1 MFASQRSWAG
11 SARRDLFTFGVTP
24 KNSFEVYNAEAEEF
38 DKVMSRLFA
47 EGDERGIT
55 EEQFI
60 QGLKKLPELE
70 EALMK
75 DLDPEFGRLRSYR
88 TLEDQLAKLMG
99 NLERLRRELLTNPT
113 EEREAEIKTEI
124 RSRKDQC
131 KKLRAKGVIPS
142 VGPVV
147 FNQMDLDKDRF
158 VSEREASRCFKA
170 LKHVHAFFDACGNLL
185 WSRFG
190 VTYRC
195 KRARIA
201 LLSKTC
207 RP

>member
-1 MFASQRSWAG
+1 M
-11 SARRDLFTFGVTP
+11 
-24 KNSFEVYNAEAEEF
+24 
-38 DKVMSRLFA
+38 
-47 EGDERGIT
+47 
-55 EEQFI
+55 
-60 QGLKKLPELE
+60 
-70 EALMK
+70 
-75 DLDPEFGRLRSYR
+75 
-88 TLEDQLAKLMG
+88 
-99 NLERLRRELLTNPT
+99 LTKPT
-113 EEREAEIKTEI
+113 KEREAEIQAEI